1 MKRFLIGTVILA
13 LVALGAFA
21 QNAAYKENLEK
32 AKSFESQK
40 KWVNALASYY
50 DAMAAE
56 PNEKAE
62 EAYKAYTELA
72 DTIKAGMPGYGEMDE
87 FAIYDG
93 WMAIAG
99 EWEKYWK
106 ENCPVYFK
114 CGTIEKG
121 ELDME
126 TRTGS
131 YKASLT
137 SSYTSKYKE
146 LKDVVLEG
154 WKNAYRSEWKG
165 CSRNS
170 LKLNDNPEGR
180 KYSVS
185 ASVVDAQGKILYS
198 LFEKECDYYASD
210 SSKDLYKWT
219 VKNVSRDKM
228 KEIDATT
235 CTVKPNGVSWTI
247 SGKKTSYDMSNAEFV
262 ESNRNPASNAY
273 SLVIASLPSRI
284 EKVFVQGGTF
294 RMGSYSGFD
303 NEKPVHNVTVS
314 SFYMGKTEVN
324 QVQWKAVMG
333 NNPSYYKG
341 DNRPVESVSWY
352 DAIVFCNKLSM
363 MDKKTPV
370 YSVNGK
376 TDPDTWNYKPCN
388 GNSINETIS
397 MNMNAGGYRLP
408 TEAEWEYAARG
419 GNRSKGY
426 EYSGSDDLDRVAWR
440 GGNILY
446 GYTHDV
452 ATKAPNELGLYDM
465 SGNVWEWCWDWCDS
479 NYYGKSPSSNPSG
492 ITSGAYRVLRGGGCG
507 DNALLR
513 WAFVCNFDS
522 SRGFRVG
529 DDYRV
534 AYRDGSHP
542 CDGSEGYGFRVVCS
556 AVDD

>member
-32 AKSFESQK
+32 AKSFEAQK

-62 EAYKAYTELA
+62 EAYKAYTKLA

-131 YKASLT
+131 YNASM
-137 SSYTSKYKE
+137 SSAFTSKYKE
-146 LKDVVLEG
+146 LYSVVLEG

-185 ASVVDAQGKILYS
+185 ASVVDASGKVLYS
-198 LFEKECDYYASD
+198 LYEKERDYYASD
-210 SSKDLYKWT
+210 SSKDVFKWT
-219 VKNVSRDKM
+219 VKNVPRDKM
-228 KEIDATT
+228 KEIDAVRYI
-235 CTVKPNGVSWTI
+235 VKLTGVSWTV
-247 SGKKTSYDMSNAEFV
+247 SGKKTNYDMSNVEIV
-262 ESNRNPASNAY
+262 ESNEKLSFNAV
-273 SLVIASLPSRI
+273 SLVKASLASWK
-284 EKVFVQGGTF
+284 EMVFVEGGTF
-294 RMGSYSGFD
+294 QMGSDDLSD
-303 NEKPVHNVTVS
+303 SKPVHDVTVS
-314 SFYMGKTEVN
+314 SFYMGKTEVT
-324 QVQWKAVMG
+324 QAQWKAIMG
-333 NNPSYYKG
+333 NNPSAYNG
-341 DNRPVESVSWY
+341 DSRPVENVTWY
-352 DAIVFCNKLSM
+352 DAIVYCNKVSIM
-363 MDKKTPV
+363 QGKTPV
-370 YSVNGK
+370 YSVNGS
-376 TDPDTWNYKPCN
+376 TDPDSWDYKPWD
-388 GNSINETIS
+388 GKRSYILQSSNSIIKGTVS
-397 MNMNAGGYRLP
+397 MDMNANGYRLP

-419 GNRSKGY
+419 GKKSKGY
-426 EYSGSDDLDRVAWR
+426 KYSGSDNLETVAW
-440 GGNILY
+440 Y
-446 GYTHDV
+446 GIKMSVIPSEDEQPHYV

-465 SGNVWEWCWDWCDS
+465 SGNVFEWCWDWFGPYDC
-479 NYYGKSPSSNPSG
+479 NVKTNPVGASSG
-492 ITSGAYRVLRGGGCG
+492 EFRIMRGGAWYMSAGACRVDIRAKYKSDVG
-507 DNALLR
+507 NA
-513 WAFVCNFDS
+513 
-522 SRGFRVG
+522 GG
-529 DDYRV
+529 T
-534 AYRDGSHP
+534 
-542 CDGSEGYGFRVVCS
+542 GFRVVCT